1 MSLEVLVFMQLV
13 LFLDLL
19 ILFLEIKLLLLD
31 LDLDLELLWALRC
44 WSIHCVWYSTVWRT
58 NPITVYPY
66 TTSTIASVRM
76 NSPAPEPP
84 QRPSPCALATTVV
97 IDNTTSTANKMVS
110 VIFNL
115 LTFFSTFNSL
125 LSCQIWYN
133 LNPGIK
139 QFVEIRGLF

>member
-1 MSLEVLVFMQLV
+1 
-13 LFLDLL
+13 
-19 ILFLEIKLLLLD
+19 
-31 LDLDLELLWALRC
+31 
-44 WSIHCVWYSTVWRT
+44 
-58 NPITVYPY
+58 
-66 TTSTIASVRM
+66 
-76 NSPAPEPP
+76 
-84 QRPSPCALATTVV
+84 
-97 IDNTTSTANKMVS
+97 MVS